1 MNIYVGNLS
10 PMTTEPEL
18 RNAFGKFGD
27 VGRISMPQG
36 RPDGMT
42 YLCCFVEMPS
52 PAHAS
57 DAIANMHGAKL
68 GGHAL
73 TVAESG
79 MKVT

>member
-27 VGRISMPQG
+27 VGRISMPQSK
-36 RPDGMT
+36 PNSEI
-42 YLCCFVEMPS
+42 YLCAFVEMPTH
-52 PAHAS
+52 AHAS
-57 DAIANMHGAKL
+57 SAIVNMHGATL
-68 GGHAL
+68 DGRLL

-79 MKVT
+79 MKVM